1 MGFWSSWRFHRP
13 VGLLEMSPEPVAV
26 RQMLCRNGPR
36 PFPEGLGS
44 LGRGSLWKLGNA
56 AAVDGLQ
63 IKVSV
68 SIESVTRTNIHPKIN
83 FLLFLFL

>member
-1 MGFWSSWRFHRP
+1 METRS
-13 VGLLEMSPEPVAV
+13 
-26 RQMLCRNGPR
+26 
-36 PFPEGLGS
+36 
-44 LGRGSLWKLGNA
+44 A

-83 FLLFLFL
+83 FLPFLFL

>member
-1 MGFWSSWRFHRP
+1 MQEWGKAFSRRTRKSWE
-13 VGLLEMSPEPVAV
+13 GLLVET
-26 RQMLCRNGPR
+26 
-36 PFPEGLGS
+36 GS
-44 LGRGSLWKLGNA
+44 A

-63 IKVSV
+63 IRVSV